1 MPLHICYQQLY
12 YKLSIFFLRFLTFGR
27 LDSSL
32 TYSSSYNYDFVWDEP
47 DSFSKLASHHPATFI
62 MVRKIIWC
70 FKYVILYITSL
81 YLAIISH
88 CFLMQCSCEMISHFT
103 SISFDFWKL
112 PNLWHFFSLK
122 ILFLMWLLGRSSGV
136 QRKEWNA
143 FWSGSELKVLQR
155 SQKVW
160 RSGGHGKA
168 MWYFLEGRSGREGW
182 RQIPSLLEWKEYV
195 F

>member
-88 CFLMQCSCEMISHFT
+88 CFFMQCSCEMISHFT

-112 PNLWHFFSLK
+112 PNLWHFF
-122 ILFLMWLLGRSSGV
+122 
-136 QRKEWNA
+136 
-143 FWSGSELKVLQR
+143 
-155 SQKVW
+155 
-160 RSGGHGKA
+160 
-168 MWYFLEGRSGREGW
+168 FLENTFFDVTPGTQQWGTTERMERILIRIRAQSASKITKSLEVRGTRKSNVILSRGKEREGGLKTD
-182 RQIPSLLEWKEYV
+182 P
-195 F
+195 

>member
-112 PNLWHFFSLK
+112 PNLWHFFFPWKYFFWCDSWDAAVGYNGK
-122 ILFLMWLLGRSSGV
+122 NGTHSDQDQSS
-136 QRKEWNA
+136 KC
-143 FWSGSELKVLQR
+143 FKDH
-155 SQKVW
+155 KKF
-160 RSGGHGKA
+160 GGQGDTEKQCDT
-168 MWYFLEGRSGREGW
+168 F
-182 RQIPSLLEWKEYV
+182 
-195 F
+195 